1 MKRGKFSDE
10 ELNFIKR
17 NSNEKTIEEIAQY
30 LDRNPKTVRRVVD
43 NMNLTT
49 SDMSIDEK
57 DEVSLRKKLLN
68 KDYWSEV
75 EKQFT
80 ETEIDYFISI
90 WVQLIKQF
98 REDVLP
104 TEELQIKQLIT
115 IEILI
120 NRCMVERKR
129 SLEDIERLSENLAA
143 EYAIPIE
150 DRDMNMLMNLE
161 QQLSLARGTQ
171 TTHTNEYAKLSKEYK
186 DLAKDLKATRDQRL
200 KRIEDGKTSWI
211 GLIRMLEDEAV
222 REREGREMEVLGFAA
237 DKARKELSEYHSYE
251 DGKLD
256 MPILTPD
263 TVIDKDDI

>member
-10 ELNFIKR
+10 ELSFIKE
-17 NSNEKTIEEIAQY
+17 NSQDKSIEEIASY
-30 LDRNPKTVRRVVD
+30 IDRNPKTVKRVMGS
-43 NMNLTT
+43 MNLVHKN
-49 SDMSIDEK
+49 MSVDEK
-57 DEVSLRKKLLN
+57 DDLSLRKKLLD
-68 KDYWSEV
+68 KEYWVEI

-80 ETEIDYFISI
+80 ESEIEYFIAI
-90 WVQLIKQF
+90 WIELIKQF

-129 SLEDIERLSENLAA
+129 SLEDIERLDRALKE
-143 EYAIPIE
+143 EYLVPVE

-161 QQLSLARGTQ
+161 QQISLARGTQ
-171 TTHTNEYAKLSKEYK
+171 TTHTNEYTKLSKEYK

-211 GLIRMLEDEAV
+211 GLIRMLEDEAI
-222 REREGREMEVLGFAA
+222 REREGHEMEVISFAA
-237 DKARKELSEYHSYE
+237 DKSVESLSEYHSFE

-256 MPILTPD
+256 MPILTPE
-263 TVIDKDDI
+263 TVIDKEDI